1 MYIFWVKAGD
11 ISDIGFCL
19 FIPSFQTQCNLLFI
33 LQNYSCC
40 QTISPTW
47 HVPHL
52 SSSWHF
58 HFYFHL
64 NDISFLTITLNI
76 FIIFVLSSHEGVIN
90 ILKHLKTKHLYTK
103 LKNIKMS

>member
-19 FIPSFQTQCNLLFI
+19 VIPSFQTQCGLLFI
-33 LQNYSCC
+33 LQNCSSCH
-40 QTISPTW
+40 TISPMW

-58 HFYFHL
+58 RLYFNLH
-64 NDISFLTITLNI
+64 DISFLTITLNI
-76 FIIFVLSSHEGVIN
+76 FIVFVLTNHEGVIN